1 MKIRSIFY
9 HLKQGF
15 KNIYRNRLFSLASIA
30 TITACVFLFGVF
42 YSIMMNFE
50 YMVKKAENE
59 VCVTVFFDEGLSDTE
74 IKKLGDTISNRV
86 EVSSVH
92 YTSAEEAWNNF
103 KSEYFAAYPDLA
115 EGFKDN
121 PLINSASYEVYLSDA
136 GMQGTLVTYLENL
149 DGVRQV
155 NRSEATASGLSS
167 AAKLVGYVA
176 IAVIIILL
184 AVSIFLITN
193 TIVIGI
199 TVRKEEISIMKF
211 IGATDAFVNA
221 PFFVEGIAI
230 GIIGAIIPIVI
241 FRYMY
246 QNVIAYVLNKFSI
259 LNNILAISPGIRSIP
274 DSYTG
279 CNRAGYWNWCT
290 GQFLCC
296 TEARKRLMNNKVLS
310 QESHEMTL
318 AWHLSFLGRNIYPDG
333 HSRLRMEESMA
344 HRRIKRGISVVLIL
358 FMLVIYVNAP
368 FGNGIR
374 AFGDTV
380 TDLNQA
386 KDKQDQLSS
395 QYEDTKK
402 QLEQLQQESADTKSY
417 IEQLDGKM
425 STLDSSLQSLNTQI
439 EDMQNQIEEARVNLE
454 QAEIDADVQYDSM
467 KLRIQFMYERNEDT
481 YLDILLSSSSLADLL
496 NKADYITKISEYD
509 RQKLQEYE
517 ETIQYIEQTKQNLES
532 DYAELDTM
540 KISLE
545 DQKSALALVQQ
556 AKEQELAALS
566 TQTTQTASTKAQLE
580 KEMQEQENE
589 ILNLVA
595 KKQQED
601 AAAKKAEKE
610 KKNQNSSSGQNS
622 NSNINSSSNSGNS
635 STPSSSGFIWPT
647 VSKRITSPF
656 GDTEDRSSP
665 HKGLDIGAVS
675 IGVAGDPIYASASG
689 TVIIAKYSA
698 TAGNYI
704 TIDHGNGF
712 STVYMHCSALKVSVG
727 DTVTQGQTIGLMG
740 TTGNSNGVHLHFAMI
755 KNGTYVNP
763 QSYL

>member
-1 MKIRSIFY
+1 M
-9 HLKQGF
+9 
-15 KNIYRNRLFSLASIA
+15 
-30 TITACVFLFGVF
+30 
-42 YSIMMNFE
+42 
-50 YMVKKAENE
+50 
-59 VCVTVFFDEGLSDTE
+59 D
-74 IKKLGDTISNRV
+74 
-86 EVSSVH
+86 
-92 YTSAEEAWNNF
+92 
-103 KSEYFAAYPDLA
+103 
-115 EGFKDN
+115 
-121 PLINSASYEVYLSDA
+121 
-136 GMQGTLVTYLENL
+136 
-149 DGVRQV
+149 
-155 NRSEATASGLSS
+155 
-167 AAKLVGYVA
+167 
-176 IAVIIILL
+176 
-184 AVSIFLITN
+184 
-193 TIVIGI
+193 
-199 TVRKEEISIMKF
+199 
-211 IGATDAFVNA
+211 
-221 PFFVEGIAI
+221 
-230 GIIGAIIPIVI
+230 
-241 FRYMY
+241 
-246 QNVIAYVLNKFSI
+246 
-259 LNNILAISPGIRSIP
+259 
-274 DSYTG
+274 
-279 CNRAGYWNWCT
+279 
-290 GQFLCC
+290 
-296 TEARKRLMNNKVLS
+296 
-310 QESHEMTL
+310 
-318 AWHLSFLGRNIYPDG
+318 
-333 HSRLRMEESMA
+333 
-344 HRRIKRGISVVLIL
+344 
-358 FMLVIYVNAP
+358 
-368 FGNGIR
+368 
-374 AFGDTV
+374 
-380 TDLNQA
+380 
-386 KDKQDQLSS
+386 
-395 QYEDTKK
+395 
-402 QLEQLQQESADTKSY
+402 EQLTFEFEQRPTIKGFPELRWTGKRPYRSTQYYPAQLREAYGEEQNGWINKIFWGDNLQVMSHLLKEYRGKIDLIYIDPPFDSKADYKKKIDVRGVGSTESD
-417 IEQLDGKM
+417 
-425 STLDSSLQSLNTQI
+425 STSF
-439 EDMQNQIEEARVNLE
+439 EEK
-454 QAEIDADVQYDSM
+454 QYGDIWTNDEY
-467 KLRIQFMYERNEDT
+467 LQFMYERNEDT

-622 NSNINSSSNSGNS
+622 NSNSNSSSNSGNS

-656 GDTEDRSSP
+656 GDMEDRSSP

-675 IGVAGDPIYASASG
+675 VGVAGDPIYASASG